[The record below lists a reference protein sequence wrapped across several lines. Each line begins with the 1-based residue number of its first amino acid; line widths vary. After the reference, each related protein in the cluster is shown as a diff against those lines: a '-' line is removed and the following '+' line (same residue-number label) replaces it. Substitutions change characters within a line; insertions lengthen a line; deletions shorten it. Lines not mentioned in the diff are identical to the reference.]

1 LSQVR
6 QPQTNDLGNGEKSS
20 IAKLFEQGSS
30 GVYLFYL
37 YFFQFG
43 PHGKL
48 MELLSYC
55 SFLTK
60 SNFSSVGLQ
69 RILSLLEAEDVDV
82 RIHAVKVVANLAAE
96 GFFLV
101 LYQHLLQ
108 LLFMGSANLFRIVLV
123 LIYSPVGCHRRSDF

>member
-1 LSQVR
+1 
-6 QPQTNDLGNGEKSS
+6 
-20 IAKLFEQGSS
+20 
-30 GVYLFYL
+30 
-37 YFFQFG
+37 
-43 PHGKL
+43 

-101 LYQHLLQ
+101 LYQHMLQ

-123 LIYSPVGCHRRSDF
+123 LIYSPVGCHRPSDF